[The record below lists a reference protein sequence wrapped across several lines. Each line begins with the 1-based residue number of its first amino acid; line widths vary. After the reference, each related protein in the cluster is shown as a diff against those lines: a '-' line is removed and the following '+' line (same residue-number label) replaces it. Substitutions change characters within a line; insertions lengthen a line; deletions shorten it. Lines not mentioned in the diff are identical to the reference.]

1 MLGHSS
7 GIRQGARCPK
17 VSIKKMSN
25 ATGLAALLLAS
36 LFLSGCSFIKSDS
49 CADQANLSDW
59 ENKVRGCD
67 GSFLSAEKVRET
79 VYLGDDSARLWS
91 GADRRQAPNIS
102 PGSINQPPGART
114 AIAAW
119 SGSLR
124 VDVQDDENTASK
136 DIVDIK
142 SSGATK
148 FDPDEKVTVKFE
160 KASLDFF
167 LKQMLSGALGVPYV
181 APDDLAGSIT
191 FRTEQPIP
199 KSQVLQVVRDV
210 LGRSGLEMRY
220 MSGVYQI
227 ATPDVM
233 ASLQQTV
240 APGRISDRMT
250 RVIRLRKGS
259 AAEVIGFL
267 KQLVPEEVTLAASA
281 SGDLIIVKASPDE
294 IDKVTELIGIS
305 DTNVGDDRVAIIP
318 LRQSAPEKIAQQLT
332 EFYRAQAEAATII
345 PLENQQALLVGT
357 RNRRAMQGIKEL
369 VRHLDR
375 DTGGDSTLRIIPLV
389 HLGADEVVPL
399 LTSIYV
405 TGGPGLAAAAAAAA
419 LTSNGV
425 SQGVPPQAAKPPS
438 LVPSLQAPRGTT
450 IDDGGNSPGLAP
462 NGGPNSGGTNESG
475 NPAVGVSA
483 NSSGQPS
490 AQVAPG
496 VGPAVRFVAETRNN
510 AVMIYSSYT
519 MYKIVRER
527 LKVLDVPQ
535 AQVVIEAMVA
545 EVTLGD
551 DLSHGV
557 EAFLTAQGLDVSSSA
572 SGTASSRTGGGF
584 LRAQFGVPGAK
595 ADVILQALQNVT
607 NVKIIST
614 PYLTVVDGKKA
625 KLVIGDQ
632 IPFSTV
638 TQTAQLTGTTTVTQQ
653 ITVKDTGVVLE
664 VTPRI
669 RADNS
674 VVLGINQSVSSAK
687 NNDTVGGL
695 TPTIATRSVQSDV
708 IVQSGSTIMLAG
720 LVQESTNLTESGIPV
735 ARSIPVIGDLFKQRV
750 DKATRSELIVLIT
763 PRVIRRSIE
772 LENITRQM
780 RGMTHIRR

>member
-1 MLGHSS
+1 
-7 GIRQGARCPK
+7 
-17 VSIKKMSN
+17 
-25 ATGLAALLLAS
+25 
-36 LFLSGCSFIKSDS
+36 
-49 CADQANLSDW
+49 
-59 ENKVRGCD
+59 
-67 GSFLSAEKVRET
+67 
-79 VYLGDDSARLWS
+79 
-91 GADRRQAPNIS
+91 
-102 PGSINQPPGART
+102 
-114 AIAAW
+114 
-119 SGSLR
+119 
-124 VDVQDDENTASK
+124 
-136 DIVDIK
+136 
-142 SSGATK
+142 
-148 FDPDEKVTVKFE
+148 
-160 KASLDFF
+160 
-167 LKQMLSGALGVPYV
+167 
-181 APDDLAGSIT
+181 
-191 FRTEQPIP
+191 
-199 KSQVLQVVRDV
+199 
-210 LGRSGLEMRY
+210 
-220 MSGVYQI
+220 
-227 ATPDVM
+227 
-233 ASLQQTV
+233 
-240 APGRISDRMT
+240 
-250 RVIRLRKGS
+250 
-259 AAEVIGFL
+259 
-267 KQLVPEEVTLAASA
+267 
-281 SGDLIIVKASPDE
+281 
-294 IDKVTELIGIS
+294 
-305 DTNVGDDRVAIIP
+305 
-318 LRQSAPEKIAQQLT
+318 
-332 EFYRAQAEAATII
+332 
-345 PLENQQALLVGT
+345 
-357 RNRRAMQGIKEL
+357 
-369 VRHLDR
+369 
-375 DTGGDSTLRIIPLV
+375 
-389 HLGADEVVPL
+389 
-399 LTSIYV
+399 
-405 TGGPGLAAAAAAAA
+405 
-419 LTSNGV
+419 
-425 SQGVPPQAAKPPS
+425 
-438 LVPSLQAPRGTT
+438 
-450 IDDGGNSPGLAP
+450 
-462 NGGPNSGGTNESG
+462 
-475 NPAVGVSA
+475 
-483 NSSGQPS
+483 
-490 AQVAPG
+490 
-496 VGPAVRFVAETRNN
+496 
-510 AVMIYSSYT
+510 MIYSSYT